1 MLGMNK
7 TSLINSSRR
16 LVLGT
21 VLTMAALAS
30 TGCVQLKSYV
40 DPKLPRASLNDL
52 HPSASPQPLQLAFE
66 FQVNGKSHPSIARKH
81 RPQVVRVLSD
91 SKLFSTISSSN
102 STETAQLQ
110 IVMNDQADIGD
121 AVGKGLMTG
130 LTFGGAGSLV
140 TDGFLFTASY
150 TAPGKAPV
158 TKTYQHAL
166 HSTIGNKK
174 GPEGLEPKS
183 LNDAFAEVL
192 EQLMLNLLRDL
203 QNDAAL

>member
-1 MLGMNK
+1 MK
-7 TSLINSSRR
+7 ETSLINRSRR
-16 LVLGT
+16 LVFGAVFSL
-21 VLTMAALAS
+21 AALAL
-30 TGCVQLKSYV
+30 TGCLQIRSYV
-40 DPKLPRASLNDL
+40 DPKLPRASLNDV
-52 HPSASPQPLQLAFE
+52 HPSASPQALQLAFK
-66 FQVNGKSHPSIARKH
+66 FQINGKSHPSIARKY

-102 STETAQLQ
+102 STDTAQLQ
-110 IVMNDQADIGD
+110 IVMNDPADIGD

-140 TDGFLFTASY
+140 TDAYLFTATY
-150 TAPGKAPV
+150 TAPGKTPV
-158 TKTYQHAL
+158 TKIYQHAL

-192 EQLMLNLLRDL
+192 EQLILNLLHDL
-203 QNDAAL
+203 QNEAVL